1 MRPEKLH
8 PKELIERLEAA
19 GLQVSLTAED
29 ALFVKPVSGITDE
42 LRQAIRAN
50 KSPLVVY
57 LKSEAAND
65 ETRTKRRDDQD
76 GGDSWQRIPDSAEG
90 ENVGCN
96 LRVELFVRRGM
107 ALTAARS
114 MAIKLSTRDAEYDD
128 RVVCWECAHL
138 STRGRP
144 RCRNAQV
151 ADVAPEQLAPELL
164 SMLQRCCGFRPVLD
178 AFVQGD

>member
-1 MRPEKLH
+1 MRPGNMQ

-29 ALFVKPVSGITDE
+29 GLFVKPVSGLTDE
-42 LRQAIRAN
+42 LRQAIRGN

-57 LKSEAAND
+57 LKSAAAND
-65 ETRTKRRDDQD
+65 DPTPKLCDDQGDD
-76 GGDSWQRIPDSAEG
+76 GSWQRIPEPTDG
-90 ENVGCN
+90 EDCGRN

-107 ALTAARS
+107 ALAGARS

-164 SMLQRCCGFRPVLD
+164 SMLQRCRGFRPALD
-178 AFVQGD
+178 SFVQGD

>member
-1 MRPEKLH
+1 MQPDSMQ
-8 PKELIERLEAA
+8 PKELIAKLEAA

-29 ALFVKPVSGITDE
+29 ALFVKPVSGITQE
-42 LRQAIRAN
+42 LRQTIRAN

-65 ETRTKRRDDQD
+65 DTPPKRCNDQD
-76 GGDSWQRIPDSAEG
+76 GNGSWQRMPDPAEG
-90 ENVGCN
+90 EDVGRN

-107 ALTAARS
+107 ALAGARS

-128 RVVCWECAHL
+128 RVVCWECSHL

-164 SMLQRCCGFRPVLD
+164 SMLQRCYGFRPALD
-178 AFVQGD
+178 SFVQGD

>member
-1 MRPEKLH
+1 MQSDSMQPQ
-8 PKELIERLEAA
+8 ELIEKLEAA

-42 LRQAIRAN
+42 LRQTIRAN

-57 LKSEAAND
+57 LKSGAAND
-65 ETRTKRRDDQD
+65 ETRPERCDDQD
-76 GGDSWQRIPDSAEG
+76 DDDSWQRSSDSAEG
-90 ENVGCN
+90 EDVGRN

-107 ALTAARS
+107 ALADAKR

-144 RCRNAQV
+144 RCRNAQG